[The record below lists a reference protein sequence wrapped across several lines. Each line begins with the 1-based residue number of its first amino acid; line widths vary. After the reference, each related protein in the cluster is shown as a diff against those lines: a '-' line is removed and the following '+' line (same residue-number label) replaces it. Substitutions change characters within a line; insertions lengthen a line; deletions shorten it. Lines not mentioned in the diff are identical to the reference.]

1 MRFQHLKDPPI
12 IHGKYKVIRHARFVD
27 VLFLIA
33 MRRIFPLLLFFQA
46 WRNDSNLVFWKTRRG
61 KDKEFRLL
69 NYRKLLSLKGRNR
82 TPLFPPILQPSS
94 VPRLLSPSIS
104 SDQTPL
110 TSYNCEPKPSQGY
123 VVIPLS
129 LSFSFRPF
137 CLYSSH
143 LSIVSF
149 DREWL
154 CSRVFYV
161 RWIQY
166 IRITVIANGFEI
178 IVRRIKVFLLV
189 SPNFVMIGY
198 IYLFI
203 YTDKS
208 FLRK

>member
-1 MRFQHLKDPPI
+1 MSRKIRRRSFLNRDEAYLPPSSL
-12 IHGKYKVIRHARFVD
+12 
-27 VLFLIA
+27 LF
-33 MRRIFPLLLFFQA
+33 FPFFQA

-69 NYRKLLSLKGRNR
+69 NYRKLLSLKDRNR

-123 VVIPLS
+123 VVTPLS